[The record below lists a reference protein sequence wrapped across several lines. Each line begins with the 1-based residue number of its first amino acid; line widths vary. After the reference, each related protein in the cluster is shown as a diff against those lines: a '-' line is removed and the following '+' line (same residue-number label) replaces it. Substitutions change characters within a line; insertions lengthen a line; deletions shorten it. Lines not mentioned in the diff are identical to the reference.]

1 MQSRKEKLI
10 ERGQI
15 KRRCKEERRTRL
27 RMGKEKDENKKRKTD

>member
-1 MQSRKEKLI
+1 MKRRKDKLI
-10 ERGQI
+10 ENGHR